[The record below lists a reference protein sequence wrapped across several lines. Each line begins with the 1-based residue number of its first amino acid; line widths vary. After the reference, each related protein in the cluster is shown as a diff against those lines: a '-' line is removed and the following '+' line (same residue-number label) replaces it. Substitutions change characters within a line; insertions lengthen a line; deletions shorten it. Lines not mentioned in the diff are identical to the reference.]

1 WLFLINFI
9 GLKGSIVALNRFRND
24 GLHFRQPWV
33 MAVEEEVERL
43 KQRVHDHDKFLRECE
58 ALKSQVRRLGE
69 RVADLERL
77 H

>member
-1 WLFLINFI
+1 FPLF
-9 GLKGSIVALNRFRND
+9 VWQND
-24 GLHFRQPWV
+24 GLYFRQPWV

-43 KQRVHDHDKFLRECE
+43 KQRVHDHDKLLRECK

>member
-1 WLFLINFI
+1 
-9 GLKGSIVALNRFRND
+9 
-24 GLHFRQPWV
+24 
-33 MAVEEEVERL
+33 MTVEEEVERL
-43 KQRVHDHDKFLRECE
+43 KQRVHDHDKLLRECE